1 MYFNRLMINYVN
13 DSNEPEWKGYFYAAM
28 MFLAAVIQSILLH
41 QYFHRCFVVGMRVRT
56 AVIATVYRKVDLH
69 AYSIPLVFLSFLL
82 LLYSAPCLCL
92 LFPSSSF
99 FSSIIHV
106 DNIIII

>member
-1 MYFNRLMINYVN
+1 MYSNRLMINYVN

-56 AVIATVYRKVDLH
+56 AVIATVYRKVDSFGFLV
-69 AYSIPLVFLSFLL
+69 IPLVAVFSSMSVPSF
-82 LLYSAPCLCL
+82 SFFIVL
-92 LFPSSSF
+92 LFNNTCGQY
-99 FSSIIHV
+99 HNYLTV
-106 DNIIII
+106 TK